1 MPTEVYLPTKKP
13 IWDSGSAIWKQIELH
28 LLQQITEQKYKPG
41 HQIPTEMALAAFYS
55 VSRHTV
61 RRAIS
66 QLVDMGVVRV
76 EHGRGAFVQEN
87 ILEYPV
93 TLRTRFSQIVSQ
105 RHRLPDKKLISCKII
120 PASPDALTHLQLPKN
135 ARIIELIAVSE
146 VNDMPVAVAQSM
158 LPYHRFQ
165 GIEEVFKRTKSITEA
180 FKAYDIY
187 DYTRKFT
194 RITAQMPNL
203 TMSNLLN
210 QPRNKPILVAECLDI
225 DAEETPIDYGFT
237 SFSSERVQLTFEN
250 S

>member
-1 MPTEVYLPTKKP
+1 MSQDVHLPTKKP
-13 IWDSGSAIWKQIELH
+13 DWNSGAAIWKQIEQH
-28 LLQQITEQKYKPG
+28 LLQEITEQKYKPG
-41 HQIPTEMALAAFYS
+41 QQIPTEMALAAFYE

-66 QLVDMGVVRV
+66 QLVEMNVVRV

-87 ILEYPV
+87 VLEYPV

-105 RHRLPDKKLISCKII
+105 RHRLPDKKLISCHVV
-120 PASPDALTHLQLPKN
+120 PASPDAIKYLQLPKN
-135 ARIIELIAVSE
+135 AKIIELIAVSE
-146 VNDMPVAVAQSM
+146 VNDMPVAIAQSM

-180 FKAYDIY
+180 FKAYDIF

-203 TMSNLLN
+203 TMSNLLK

-225 DAEETPIDYGFT
+225 DSDGTPIDYGFT
-237 SFSSERVQLTFEN
+237 SFASERVQLTFDN
-250 S
+250 P